1 MSEKLVNR
9 KISPAADIAENEN
22 EYNIKLD
29 MPGVKREN
37 ISITLSEGKLEIEG
51 KFSEETN
58 SAEVIKYRE
67 FSGGDYYR
75 GFTLGADIEPNG
87 VTAKY
92 DNGVLSVTM
101 KKREEVKPRKIE
113 LLAG

>member
-51 KFSEETN
+51 KFSEELN
-58 SAEVIKYRE
+58 SAEVLKYRE

-92 DNGVLSVTM
+92 ENGVLFVSM

-113 LLAG
+113 LIAG